1 MRGARTPWKTLN
13 LIARSPGA
21 TEKSDAHVRYAKPP
35 SAAAPPS
42 ARCSAAMGRSGMGG
56 IRDIVDYGKK
66 ELPDR
71 SARVGDEADTRR
83 SDETKARRHKR

>member
-1 MRGARTPWKTLN
+1 
-13 LIARSPGA
+13 
-21 TEKSDAHVRYAKPP
+21 
-35 SAAAPPS
+35 
-42 ARCSAAMGRSGMGG
+42 MGRSGMGG